1 MITEELIEKK
11 ARKEPIKEIYEIS
24 FQYEQLK
31 EISNLEI
38 IS

>member
-1 MITEELIEKK
+1 MITEQLIEKK
-11 ARKEPIKEIYEIS
+11 ARKEPINEIYEIS
-24 FQYEQLK
+24 FQYEKIK